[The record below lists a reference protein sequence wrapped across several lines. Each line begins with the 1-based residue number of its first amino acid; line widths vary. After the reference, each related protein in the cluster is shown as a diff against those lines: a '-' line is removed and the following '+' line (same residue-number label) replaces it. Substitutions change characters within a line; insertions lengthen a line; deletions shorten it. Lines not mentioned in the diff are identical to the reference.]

1 MCRSSGAPDGADR
14 TVSTKPRQQAAT
26 AVEDLR
32 VATVNLIDAFQ
43 ELADAAELVS
53 HALENGEDLIDVL
66 EKLALPQM
74 RTREHDLDR
83 FHQARYRVRLAIF
96 GLAISE
102 GMTVEDLARLWGVPQ
117 EMAERLAKQAVK
129 TIHE

>member
-1 MCRSSGAPDGADR
+1 
-14 TVSTKPRQQAAT
+14 VSTKPRQQAAT